1 MKVDIIISAGDI
13 KKEKVKDKTVVI
25 IDMLRAT
32 SVITTAIA
40 NGCKEV
46 IPVLTVEEAM
56 KIARKDKNNYI
67 LGGERKALKIEGFN
81 CSNSPIEYRRE
92 VVKNKSII
100 LTTTNGTRAI
110 KASEGAKNIYIGAMI
125 NAKAI
130 ANKLATS
137 NEDIVFVN
145 AGTYDEFSMDDFI
158 CSGYIIN
165 CLLSLTDLSYHGISF
180 KSSDLSEISVEL
192 SDIAKTAHYIYKMN
206 RDIVSYIKNASHYER
221 LNELG
226 LMDDL
231 EYCCRKDL
239 TKVVPIYKEG
249 VIKKYIENSSVVYL

>member
-1 MKVDIIISAGDI
+1 MKVDVIISAGDI

-46 IPVLTVEEAM
+46 LPVLTIEEAM
-56 KIARKDKNNYI
+56 ELSRKNRDKFI
-67 LGGERKALKIEGFN
+67 LGGERKALKIEGFD
-81 CSNSPIEYRRE
+81 CSNSPKEYGRE

-110 KASEGAKNIYIGAMI
+110 KGSEEARNIYIGAMI
-125 NAKAI
+125 NAKAV
-130 ANKLATS
+130 AALLAVS
-137 NEDIVFVN
+137 KEDIVIVN
-145 AGTYDEFSMDDFI
+145 AGTYNEFSMDDFI
-158 CSGYIIN
+158 CSGYIID
-165 CLLSLTDLSYHGISF
+165 CLLSLTDLSSHGINI
-180 KSSDLSEISVEL
+180 KGGDLSEIDVEL

-206 RDIVSYIKNASHYER
+206 RDIIGFIKNASHYKR
-221 LNELG
+221 IVELG
-226 LMDDL
+226 LNDDL

-249 VIKKYIENSSVVYL
+249 IIKKYIDRSSVVYL